1 MKRKIIFSAV
11 ALVFLSAIILAAL
24 PSTHGIGQKVCLAAN
39 LVKNK
44 AYAFT
49 HPLPK
54 GDFSGNG
61 NQGYTGDGAGAE
73 RVAVLMYHYI
83 APKEYDDPNN
93 NSIIAL
99 EAFEQ
104 GMDYLYREGYYT
116 ASLSELEDYV
126 HGKIRLPEKTV
137 VLTFDDGYEN
147 VYVYAY
153 PILKKYGFRAAVFL
167 IGNYVREE
175 ADGEF
180 QPDQMSFMS
189 KEQIQAAGDVFE
201 FHSHTFNLHY
211 KKEEHC
217 GKVYAATRDIPMLKE
232 DIARMKSFGIDT
244 PYFAYPFGD
253 FNYRMVRQLAGE
265 GYRMAFT
272 TIPGFVKPGD
282 RPMYL
287 KRFNVSSDTDLHAL
301 LNGSWG

>member
-1 MKRKIIFSAV
+1 MKKKIFFSAV
-11 ALVFLSAIILAAL
+11 ALVLLSVIMAAAL

-39 LVKNK
+39 LVKNQAWK
-44 AYAFT
+44 YT
-49 HPLPK
+49 HPVTQTA
-54 GDFSGNG
+54 FSGNG
-61 NQGYTGDGAGAE
+61 NRGYTGDGAGAE

-83 APKEYDDPNN
+83 TPREYADPNN
-93 NSIIAL
+93 NSIIEL
-99 EAFEQ
+99 EAFKK
-104 GMDYLYREGYYT
+104 GMDYLYAEGYYT
-116 ASLSELEDYV
+116 ASLSELEDYI

-147 VYVYAY
+147 NYVYAY

-167 IGNYVREE
+167 IGNYIREE

-180 QPDQMSFMS
+180 RPDRLSYLT
-189 KEQIQAAGDVFE
+189 KEQIEAAGDVFE
-201 FHSHTFNLHY
+201 FHSHTFDLHY
-211 KKEEHC
+211 TKEEHC

-253 FNYRMVRQLAGE
+253 FTYRMVHLLANE

-272 TIPGFVKPGD
+272 TSPGFVKPGD
-282 RPMYL
+282 RPMLL
-287 KRFNVSSDTDLHAL
+287 KRFNVSTDTDLHAL
-301 LNGSWG
+301 LNGIEG